1 MTFKVSFKVS
11 FKSRLS
17 RVQTTLKQRLRPEP
31 IELELDV
38 VEQLIVQHLL
48 RVEQAS
54 FAELSDA
61 VLAAR
66 STADQQ
72 QVRLSLIRFES
83 FRLVQRILHP
93 ELEPGKQ
100 MSFTLTADGRRL
112 KRVIPDQPRSRIQTW
127 L

>member
-1 MTFKVSFKVS
+1 MSL
-11 FKSRLS
+11 KSRLTNA
-17 RVQTTLKQRLRPEP
+17 RVALKQRLRPEP
-31 IELELDV
+31 IEIELDV

-48 RVEQAS
+48 LVEQAS
-54 FAELSDA
+54 FEDLVEA
-61 VLAAR
+61 VLVSR
-66 STADQQ
+66 PTANQQ

-83 FRLVQRILHP
+83 FRLINRILHP

-112 KRVIPDQPRSRIQTW
+112 KAVIPPVPRSRIQTW